1 MDKASLGLIF
11 QELFTLYHKGV
22 ESLEPQDMH
31 FSDFSD
37 WLSTTSDHRAEEQEK
52 QREFWTETLKDVQ
65 PTYLM
70 SSMPSEQPLSDL
82 TQIEGTLDASTL
94 ETCHKL
100 MKEAGATPSEAFFA
114 VYNTLLYKY
123 SSQETMVVGTAVTQR
138 KTDQLANVVGPLTAF
153 IPVKT
158 TVDPTQTF
166 QEYFTSFKANLSES
180 VENSDIAYEDLNPEP
195 SEPSLRPSQFRHSF
209 AYNGM
214 NLDAILGLEKEGV
227 QVKNVHALSKTKEED
242 QELLL
247 DIYGKTGRIILQ
259 FNNHLFSQEDA
270 RKFLDTYITFV
281 EILCHHPYT
290 KMCETV
296 LNPDGPTA
304 PETETIALETDSV
317 TAETVET
324 EVTAVETETTAETS
338 TPAVQ
343 TETEVTAE
351 TTTTTDKTL
360 IPAEAAEATIA
371 AVQIEVPAPA
381 AITAVETEAHIPVET
396 EAAEATITAVQTE
409 VPAEAAIP
417 VLETEATET
426 HIPVQT
432 EAAEATI
439 TAVQT
444 EVPAEVAI
452 PVLET
457 EVTAETTTTTEMPVE
472 SLVPAVQTQATEA
485 TTTAVQTEVP
495 TQAAIT
501 AVQTEV
507 PAEAL
512 ITAVQTEAAGTVVE
526 TEVPAETLIT
536 GVEVP
541 AVAAE
546 VTTVQPDSVPL
557 PMPHN

>member
-1 MDKASLGLIF
+1 
-11 QELFTLYHKGV
+11 
-22 ESLEPQDMH
+22 MH

-37 WLSTTSDHRAEEQEK
+37 WLATTSDHRAEEQEK

-70 SSMPSEQPLSDL
+70 SSTPSEQPLSDL

-94 ETCHKL
+94 ETCHRL

-158 TVDPTQTF
+158 TVDPNQTF
-166 QEYFTSFKANLSES
+166 QEYFTGFKANLSES
-180 VENSDIAYEDLNPEP
+180 VENSDIAHEDLNPEP
-195 SEPSLRPSQFRHSF
+195 PEPSLRLSQFRHSF

-214 NLDAILGLEKEGV
+214 NLDAILELEKEGV
-227 QVKNVHALSKTKEED
+227 QVKTVHALSKTKDKD

-247 DIYGKTGRIILQ
+247 DLYGKTGRIILQ
-259 FNNHLFSQEDA
+259 FNNHLFSEEDA
-270 RKFLDTYITFV
+270 RKFLDAYITFV
-281 EILCHHPYT
+281 EILCRHPYT

-296 LNPDGPTA
+296 FNPDGVTA
-304 PETETIALETDSV
+304 PETETIAVETDSV

-351 TTTTTDKTL
+351 TATTTEVPAKTL
-360 IPAEAAEATIA
+360 IPAETAEATIA
-371 AVQIEVPAPA
+371 AVHIEVPAPA
-381 AITAVETEAHIPVET
+381 
-396 EAAEATITAVQTE
+396 TITAV
-409 VPAEAAIP
+409 
-417 VLETEATET
+417 ETEATET

-444 EVPAEVAI
+444 EVPAEAAI
-452 PVLET
+452 PALET
-457 EVTAETTTTTEMPVE
+457 EVTAETTEVPVE
-472 SLVPAVQTQATEA
+472 SLIPAVQTQAAEA
-485 TTTAVQTEVP
+485 TTTTTAVQTEVP
-495 TQAAIT
+495 AQVAIT

-512 ITAVQTEAAGTVVE
+512 ITAVQTGVTGTVVE

-546 VTTVQPDSVPL
+546 VTITQPDSVPL
-557 PMPHN
+557 PVPHN